1 MSSQLRIVAEFMNL
15 ADAHA
20 MELSNQEY
28 LSLCDEVQFAHA
40 LVEHQPQKNQQ
51 YIELGELVIS
61 TRRWR
66 WIKRSYLST
75 MTDCVLH
82 AERIARQIARHAQNG
97 PNC

>member
-20 MELSNQEY
+20 MELTNQEY

-51 YIELGELVIS
+51 YI
-61 TRRWR
+61 
-66 WIKRSYLST
+66 
-75 MTDCVLH
+75 
-82 AERIARQIARHAQNG
+82 
-97 PNC
+97 